1 VLRALLLFGIMD
13 SDSNE
18 RLSQKE
24 FSHVCQKMNEKDMY
38 VSHATLD
45 APPVARNTLRMFVEN
60 KEKLDAAFNLVDVD
74 GSRSISFAEFAK
86 WMVKEIDK
94 FDEFFKSFV
103 CREVRSKRPP
113 MYVQTTRRSNSSSSS
128 SSYRNLRLVTPCAC
142 TYFMTAC
149 CRLAPGQVPPTD
161 PP

>member
-1 VLRALLLFGIMD
+1 MLRALLLFGIMD

-38 VSHATLD
+38 VPHATLD
-45 APPVARNTLRMFVEN
+45 APPVARDTLRMFVES
-60 KEKLDAAFNLVDVD
+60 KEKLDAAFNLVDAD
-74 GSRSISFAEFAK
+74 GSHSISFAEFAK

-128 SSYRNLRLVTPCAC
+128 SRRNLRLLTPCAC

-149 CRLAPGQVPPTD
+149 CRLATGQVPPTD